1 MNKTK
6 AYSNWNNKGTQNYQ
20 KLCQS
25 WNIKHKKDLIVV
37 GVDEASVLYKKK
49 SGDRHGNTA
58 TNLSRELTDEITK
71 LGRAAGIH
79 LIAATQK
86 VTSKTIETDVQE
98 NIGGRICFRVGTLQG
113 SNTVLGNKMA
123 YELPAI
129 KGRAIWNCGNDFI
142 EVQTPFLSE
151 TTIKREIDNIQEE
164 FNSGKRRCLQP
175 LVSDLKADAKKVAEI
190 QGALI
195 DRSA

>member
-1 MNKTK
+1 MELVSP
-6 AYSNWNNKGTQNYQ
+6 Y
-20 KLCQS
+20 
-25 WNIKHKKDLIVV
+25 
-37 GVDEASVLYKKK
+37 
-49 SGDRHGNTA
+49 
-58 TNLSRELTDEITK
+58 LSK
-71 LGRAAGIH
+71 LG
-79 LIAATQK
+79 
-86 VTSKTIETDVQE
+86 
-98 NIGGRICFRVGTLQG
+98 ICFRVGTLQG

-151 TTIKREIDNIQEE
+151 TAIEREIDNIQEE
-164 FNSGKRRCLQP
+164 FNSGKRRCLQS

-195 DRSA
+195 DRPA